1 MAAPRGQSGAAG
13 DKAGNHFSQDFLT
26 TSPTLPQPIV
36 RLDELIQAQ
45 VRAVWWRQLRHGNRL
60 PAEPGVILIEGG
72 KS

>member
-13 DKAGNHFSQDFLT
+13 DKSRNHFSQNFLT

-45 VRAVWWRQLRHGNRL
+45 VRALWWRQRRDGNRL
-60 PAEPGVILIEGG
+60 PAEPGMILIGGG